1 MDNLKPLSD
10 FFLAIEK
17 DFRISTT
24 HIAIYA
30 ALLQYRTDKGSINP
44 IQVFSHEVAPLAK
57 VSSAYTYF
65 KCVRELSEY
74 GYIKYEPS
82 FKKTQ
87 GSKIFFEMDQF
98 CQNPIK

>member
-1 MDNLKPLSD
+1 METLKPMSD
-10 FFLAIEK
+10 FFMAIEK

-30 ALLQYRTDKGSINP
+30 ALLQYRIDKGFINP
-44 IQVFSHEVAPLAK
+44 IQVFRQEVTSITK
-57 VSSAYTYF
+57 VSSPHTYH

-87 GSKIFFEMDQF
+87 GSKIYFSGG
-98 CQNPIK
+98 

>member
-17 DFRISTT
+17 DFRIGTT
-24 HIAIYA
+24 HIAIYT
-30 ALLQYRTDKGSINP
+30 ALLQYRAGKGFVNP
-44 IQVFSHEVAPLAK
+44 IFVFSYEVTIIAK
-57 VSSAYTYF
+57 VSSPYTYL

-74 GYIKYEPS
+74 GYIRYEPS

-87 GSKIFFEMDQF
+87 GSKIYFFES
-98 CQNPIK
+98 

>member
-17 DFRISTT
+17 DFRIGTT

-30 ALLQYRTDKGSINP
+30 ALLQYRAGKGFINP
-44 IQVFSHEVAPLAK
+44 IKVFKREVTPIARI
-57 VSSAYTYF
+57 SSAHTYY

-82 FKKTQ
+82 LRKTQ
-87 GSKIFFEMDQF
+87 GSKIYFHYD
-98 CQNPIK
+98 